1 MSDYLLDAN
10 VIVRFL
16 TQDEPK
22 QSKAAAKLFKAAK
35 NGDLTLHLEASIVA
49 ETVYVLES
57 RFYAKTRDEIHDS
70 LVDLIQNPGIETQLR
85 DPVID
90 ALRRFT
96 ENPALDFADCWLAAL
111 ASHLKMV
118 VASFDRDLDKFK
130 DIQRY
135 EPKD

>member
-22 QSKAAAKLFKAAK
+22 QGKAAAKLFRTARD
-35 NGDLTLHLEASIVA
+35 GDVMLHLEASIVA

-57 RFYAKTRDEIHDS
+57 NFYSKTRTEIHDS
-70 LVDLIQNPGIETQLR
+70 LVDLVQNPGIQTELR
-85 DPVID
+85 DAVLD
-90 ALRRFT
+90 ALRRFR
-96 ENPALDFADCWLAAL
+96 EQPKLDFADCWLAAL
-111 ASHLKMV
+111 ATHLNMA

-130 DIQRY
+130 DVQRH
-135 EPKD
+135 EPKE